1 VLNFVA
7 NETAVCWLWLW
18 LDVGE
23 AFFSH
28 ICRPLSDAMEV
39 AAALSTMLP
48 TGRHAVAQQLLAAH
62 QPAAPQRGD
71 GRPRGTVPLLEFLE
85 AQQQAGQQSGP
96 ARLPNPAELR
106 R

>member
-1 VLNFVA
+1 
-7 NETAVCWLWLW
+7 
-18 LDVGE
+18 
-23 AFFSH
+23 
-28 ICRPLSDAMEV
+28 MEV

-96 ARLPNPAELR
+96 ALQSGACCDGIREERLK
-106 R
+106 